1 MRTTQKLSAYAIGWS
16 KEVKSQYAQRYTYR
30 QLTKSRE
37 RSKAADSSGVG
48 LYA

>member
-16 KEVKSQYAQRYTYR
+16 EEVKSQDAQCYTYR

-37 RSKAADSSGVG
+37 RWKAAEWS
-48 LYA
+48 